1 MKKHIAIATLFF
13 AIPLQAQTN
22 LSDLAGM
29 AGCWE
34 RSDKA
39 KGLLITEQWMKP
51 AGTSIL
57 GIGRTVKNGVT
68 TGFEYMRIE
77 QTQDGIVFISK
88 PKENP
93 EETVFKLIRSTPGEF
108 VFENAAHDFPQR
120 VIYKIEGV
128 KLTGRIE
135 GKISG
140 KEKAIDFPMT
150 RAKCE

>member
-1 MKKHIAIATLFF
+1 LRSQRYFSPFRFRLRRTYLIL
-13 AIPLQAQTN
+13 PVWPV
-22 LSDLAGM
+22 
-29 AGCWE
+29 CWE

-57 GIGRTVKNGVT
+57 GIGRTVKNGAT

-77 QTQDGIVFISK
+77 QTQDGMVFISK

-93 EETVFKLIRSTPGEF
+93 EETVFRLIRSTPSEF

-120 VIYKIEGV
+120 VIYRIEGV

-135 GKISG
+135 GRS
-140 KEKAIDFPMT
+140 M
-150 RAKCE
+150 AKKKGDRIFR

>member
-1 MKKHIAIATLFF
+1 
-13 AIPLQAQTN
+13 
-22 LSDLAGM
+22 
-29 AGCWE
+29 
-34 RSDKA
+34 
-39 KGLLITEQWMKP
+39 
-51 AGTSIL
+51 
-57 GIGRTVKNGVT
+57 
-68 TGFEYMRIE
+68 MRIE
-77 QTQDGIVFISK
+77 QTQDGMVFISK

-93 EETVFKLIRSTPGEF
+93 EETVFRLIRSTPSEF

-135 GKISG
+135 GKING